1 MSMTP
6 AETPPISSSTPK
18 PPHHSLPAGWRLALL
33 LFFSVVAGFS
43 GGWVAMRTAEP
54 TSQISENRQALVLTE
69 SEVIAE
75 VAESVSPSVVS
86 IKARTTKTSAFF
98 GALTAESAGTGII
111 LTADGLIVTNKHVVN
126 GSQSLTIITSDGT
139 TYTDVSV
146 VDQDPLNDV
155 AFLRL
160 KGASGLQPATLG
172 DSSSV
177 RVGEKVI
184 AIGNALGQFSNTVT
198 SGIISG
204 LGRPVVAGDGSSAT
218 ESLQNL
224 FQTDAAINP
233 GNSGGPLVSIQGE
246 VIGMNTAVAGNA
258 ENIGFAIPMNDIKP
272 AITSVEAHGRIIKP
286 YLGVRYVNLTPA
298 LAGELGLSRKQGA
311 LISGEG
317 ATQPAVIPGGPAAA
331 AGMQEGD
338 IIIQVGGTTV
348 DERHPLA
355 TLISAHAVA
364 ETVTFT
370 VLRGGEELNLDVTLG
385 EAPR

>member
-1 MSMTP
+1 MPITP
-6 AETPPISSSTPK
+6 AATPPISSPT

-54 TSQISENRQALVLTE
+54 ASQITENRQALVLTE

-86 IKARTTKTSAFF
+86 IKARTTTTSAFF

-160 KGASGLQPATLG
+160 NGASGLQPATLG
-172 DSSSV
+172 DSSLV

-204 LGRPVVAGDGSSAT
+204 LGRPVVAGGGSSTT

-233 GNSGGPLVSIQGE
+233 GNSGGPLVSIRGE

-272 AITSVEAHGRIIKP
+272 AITSVETHGRIIKP

-298 LAGELGLSRKQGA
+298 LAGDLGLSHKQGA

-317 ATQPAVIPGGPAAA
+317 VSQPAVIPGSPAAK
-331 AGMQEGD
+331 AGLQDGD
-338 IIIQVGGTTV
+338 IIVKVADVAI

-355 TLISAHAVA
+355 TLLTQHAVG
-364 ETVTFT
+364 ETVALTVVRQGQEQTFSV
-370 VLRGGEELNLDVTLG
+370 VLE